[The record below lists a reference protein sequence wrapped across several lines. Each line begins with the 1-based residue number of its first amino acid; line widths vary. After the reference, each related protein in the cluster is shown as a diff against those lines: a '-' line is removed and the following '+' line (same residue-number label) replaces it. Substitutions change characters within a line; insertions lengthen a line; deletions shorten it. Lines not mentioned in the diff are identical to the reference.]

1 MDLPKPGNI
10 PQYDLLRVTAM
21 LLIVFCHCLLIPSEA
36 FDTYDA
42 INVVMP
48 SCKVA
53 NCMSYVFDMIATCV
67 LPMFMFLS
75 GALLYKGFTE
85 KGRGEFKSFFKKKW
99 SRLMIP
105 FFLVSCLYTIP
116 IIVFFWNE
124 YSTIEVSLR
133 SIIGRF
139 FFYGGSTHLW
149 FIAALFWITL
159 MAYFYYPYSFK
170 YKRWSVII
178 SVS

>member
-105 FFLVSCLYTIP
+105 FFWCLVYTLFQSSY
-116 IIVFFWNE
+116 FFGMNIARLRYPCVPSLE
-124 YSTIEVSLR
+124 DFSFMGEVHICGLLLHCSGL
-133 SIIGRF
+133 
-139 FFYGGSTHLW
+139 
-149 FIAALFWITL
+149 
-159 MAYFYYPYSFK
+159 P
-170 YKRWSVII
+170 
-178 SVS
+178 